1 MYCLPL
7 TCKLPSYDAQVY
19 RYAASLL
26 ECQLARCGLA
36 TKHAPWPRDRG
47 ATGSPAGTGF
57 GLSEAAVGIKVSLPN
72 TVANAAALGLLDG

>member
-47 ATGSPAGTGF
+47 TTGSPAGTGF
-57 GLSEAAVGIKVSLPN
+57 GLSEAAVGIKVSLPK